1 MELQIK
7 GGSTLID
14 RTIMEAMSDPLM
26 HLFRNAFDHG
36 IEDPATRSANGNPE
50 QGTFEISALFGA
62 TRQ

>member
-1 MELQIK
+1 
-7 GGSTLID
+7 
-14 RTIMEAMSDPLM
+14 M

-50 QGTFEISALFGA
+50 QGTIEISALFGA